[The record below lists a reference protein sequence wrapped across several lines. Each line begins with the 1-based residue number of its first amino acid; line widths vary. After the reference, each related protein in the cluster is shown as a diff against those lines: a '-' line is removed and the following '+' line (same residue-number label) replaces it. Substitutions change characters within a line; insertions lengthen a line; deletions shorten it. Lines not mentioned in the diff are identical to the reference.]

1 MRSFAFLLTVW
12 FLVLGLSLG
21 QEEHQ
26 QEEQQQHV
34 PEAPN
39 CDAVIQET
47 RDQSWDAARREC
59 EDRINAN
66 RQPLLEEIQ
75 QLRTSLEH
83 ARNEQQ
89 SLRSQVDEYRQA
101 HEASRTEVQGLLD
114 ERVLLQDELA
124 KVQNELASVTFV
136 KQVQKEL
143 AAIWEA
149 IVAYFSKLTA
159 KKDAE
164 L

>member
-21 QEEHQ
+21 QEEHP

-34 PEAPN
+34 HEAPN